1 MLTAPSK
8 PYDQMTEEERRQWKE
23 WLLEQGKNP
32 RPMVVDR
39 PKSGS
44 VFEYDYHLRAVIE
57 TALDGSHY
65 LVEVRDGKIARARK
79 VTQELPASNGP
90 ATRPDES
97 PAGFALFLL
106 GIIFAGIVLMQGL
119 NPTGVRF
126 HSNDYTQTS
135 TSNPQH
141 K

>member
-1 MLTAPSK
+1 MVTVPAK
-8 PYDQMTEEERRQWKE
+8 PVQEMTEVELRQWKE
-23 WLLEQGKNP
+23 WLLEQGLNP

-44 VFEYDYHLRAVIE
+44 VFEYDYQLKAVVE
-57 TALDGSHY
+57 TTLDGSHY

-79 VTQELPASNGP
+79 VTQEPPTFYRPANRS
-90 ATRPDES
+90 DET

-106 GIIFAGIVLMQGL
+106 GLIFMGIVLMQGL
-119 NPTGVRF
+119 SSNGVRF
-126 HSNDYTQTS
+126 HSNEFTQTS